1 MPSLRELLDDGAS
14 ISDVGYG
21 RPILYCSSYVG
32 WGAPGMGEYSDKL
45 ILIAQ
50 FQIDDQIAKLELDN
64 QGFISNGIIESLKG
78 DAYYRSQPDLASAFD
93 GSQKKTFFYRT
104 KDNEV
109 AVSHC
114 FIISNEHSD
123 IAFELDEILGSVVF
137 NFISSFGSGRPRS
150 CIGNGIA
157 APYSIGKNGF
167 PEIPSKNYYEE
178 DGLLLDRCIDEIT
191 DHKSHL
197 DERLELRA
205 SQLRTSIFDDSGMV
219 EGWSDSLME
228 RIPNFPLHKYCWAF
242 GGISNPGATKFTLVH
257 RSGRPSSDFTKR
269 FIAVITPEKALVDR
283 DCINAMDLISRSKA
297 GLNSWSVIPN
307 KNFPINL
314 LPIRERAVYSRWVS
328 EMRDGNKRVG
338 VMPYAPSSDQS
349 MIERYGRSS

>member
-1 MPSLRELLDDGAS
+1 
-14 ISDVGYG
+14 
-21 RPILYCSSYVG
+21 
-32 WGAPGMGEYSDKL
+32 MGEYSDKL
-45 ILIAQ
+45 ILVAQ

-93 GSQKKTFFYRT
+93 SSQKKTFFYRT
-104 KDNEV
+104 KDNDV

-114 FIISNEHSD
+114 FIISNKHSY
-123 IAFELDEILGSVVF
+123 IAFELDELLGSAVF
-137 NFISSFGSGRPRS
+137 NFISSFGSGRPQS

-191 DHKSHL
+191 DHKRHL

-242 GGISNPGATKFTLVH
+242 GRISNPGATKFTLVH

-328 EMRDGNKRVG
+328 EMRDGNKGVG